1 MSNKTFCALPFQH
14 LCIGPEGTAR
24 LCCVAHDFVSEH
36 GAPMSLN
43 LHTMDEIW
51 NSAYMR
57 NVRRGM
63 LRGER
68 ISACEVCYDSEA
80 ASGQSYR
87 THTGLEPI
95 SGHKQTPDL
104 MNKYGVVSGFR
115 VDQRPGFIK
124 LEISNLCNLKCR
136 MCYGA
141 ASSQIERDPVHSR
154 WSGGVE
160 PLHAVWRG
168 EAARIGPE
176 PRIGVRVS
184 GLYPHE
190 YYDGIVRS
198 WTDGRA
204 IFNVPLQAGTRLDG
218 LDVKFHHAG
227 VKGQRYQIVIN
238 GRPVAKGVLQSAEE
252 PVVIDLNG
260 FEGGRELVIEVLS
273 NKIIETAGGPERGVP
288 LSAVSLRRHVP
299 ATPANDIARPQLLS
313 PRPGA
318 EGPWY
323 MDDGKVFGDALKSV
337 DTLERLY
344 ITGGEPLINERVADI
359 LEYLVKTGA
368 ASHIHL
374 ELSTNCTSV
383 DARYIERIKKFRRVE
398 LLLSLDA
405 VGETYEYIRYP
416 ARWSTVEANVRKLK
430 YEHGLVCKVPPVVQV
445 YNVLNLVELFRFCD
459 SMDFE
464 ITMNVLHMPDRLAIH
479 HLPPRVRQVAAAR
492 LREYHDTDCRDFT
505 KPQVLSLARYLEGQ
519 DAGVKHDILRELM
532 LFSNDLDATR
542 GQSFRKTHA
551 EFVALLAEDG
561 FEWTDETRF
570 VTGDIRMRPARER
583 DYAWL

>member
-1 MSNKTFCALPFQH
+1 M
-14 LCIGPEGTAR
+14 
-24 LCCVAHDFVSEH
+24 VSEH

-63 LRGER
+63 LKGER
-68 ISACEVCYDSEA
+68 ISACEVCYESEA

-87 THTGLEPI
+87 THTGLEPV
-95 SGHKQTPDL
+95 SGYRQTPAL
-104 MNKYGVVSGFR
+104 MGKYGATAGYR
-115 VDQRPGFIK
+115 VEQRPRFIK

-141 ASSQIERDPVHSR
+141 ASSQIERDPAHSR

-160 PLHAVWRG
+160 PLHAIWRG
-168 EAARIGPE
+168 QTARLGPE

-190 YYDGIVRS
+190 YYDNIVRC

-204 IFNVPLQAGTRLDG
+204 IFNVPLQVGTHLDS
-218 LDVKFHHAG
+218 LEIAFHHAG
-227 VKGQRYQIVIN
+227 IKGQRYQVIVN
-238 GRPVAKGVLQSAEE
+238 GRPLAKGILQNAAA

-260 FEGGRELVIEVLS
+260 IDGGRELVVEILS
-273 NKIIETAGGPERGVP
+273 NKIIENAGDPERGVP
-288 LSAVSLRRHVP
+288 LSAIVLHRHVQE
-299 ATPANDIARPQLLS
+299 TPANDTNRPQLIS
-313 PRPGA
+313 PRPGV

-323 MDDGKVFGDALKSV
+323 MDDHKVFDDVLKSV

-344 ITGGEPLINERVADI
+344 ITGGEPLINERVAEI
-359 LEYLVKTGA
+359 LEYLVDTGA
-368 ASHIHL
+368 ASRIHL

-405 VGETYEYIRYP
+405 VGSTYEYIRYP
-416 ARWSTVEANVRKLK
+416 ARWSVVDANVRKLK

-445 YNVLNLVELFRFCD
+445 YNILGLVDLYRYCD
-459 SMDFE
+459 AMDFE
-464 ITMNVLHMPDRLAIH
+464 VTMNILHMPDRLAIH
-479 HLPPRVRQVAAAR
+479 HLPPRVRKVAAAR
-492 LREYHDTDCRDFT
+492 LMDYHDSDCRPFS
-505 KPQVLSLARYLEGQ
+505 KPSVLSLARYLDGL
-519 DAGVKHDILRELM
+519 DTPFDRAVVHELM
-532 LFSNDLDATR
+532 LFTNDLDATR
-542 GQSFRKTHA
+542 GQSFRNTHA
-551 EFVALLAEDG
+551 ELVQLLAEDG

-570 VTGDIRMRPARER
+570 ATGDRKMRSARER

>member
-1 MSNKTFCALPFQH
+1 MSKTFCALPFQH
-14 LCIGPEGTAR
+14 LCVGPEGTAR
-24 LCCVAHDFVSEH
+24 VCCVAHDLVSEH

-63 LRGER
+63 LKGER
-68 ISACEVCYDSEA
+68 ISACEVCYESEA

-95 SGHKQTPDL
+95 AGHKHSPASVSR
-104 MNKYGVVSGFR
+104 YGAAAGYR
-115 VDQRPGFIK
+115 VEQRPRFIK

-160 PLHAVWRG
+160 PLHAIWRG
-168 EAARIGPE
+168 QTARLGPE

-190 YYDGIVRS
+190 YYDNKLRC
-198 WTDGRA
+198 WTDGHA

-218 LDVKFHHAG
+218 LEIAFHPAG
-227 VKGQRYQIVIN
+227 IRGQRYQVIVN
-238 GRPVAKGVLQSAEE
+238 GRPVAKGILHSADA
-252 PVVIDLNG
+252 PVIIDLNG
-260 FEGGRELVIEVLS
+260 IDGGRELIVEILS
-273 NKIIETAGGPERGVP
+273 NKIIENAGDRERGLP
-288 LSAVSLRRHVP
+288 LNAIVLRRHVP
-299 ATPANDIARPQLLS
+299 LVPANDTNRPQLLS
-313 PRPGA
+313 PRPGV

-323 MDDGKVFGDALKSV
+323 MDDRKVFDDVLRSA

-344 ITGGEPLINERVADI
+344 ITGGEPLINERVAEI
-359 LEYLVKTGA
+359 LEYLVDTGA
-368 ASHIHL
+368 AGHIHL

-405 VGETYEYIRYP
+405 VGSAYEYIRYP
-416 ARWSTVEANVRKLK
+416 ARWSVVDANVRKLK

-445 YNVLNLVELFRFCD
+445 YNILGLVDLYRYCD
-459 SMDFE
+459 AMDFE
-464 ITMNVLHMPDRLAIH
+464 VTMNILHMPDRLAIH
-479 HLPPRVRQVAAAR
+479 HLPPRVRKVAAAR
-492 LREYHDTDCRDFT
+492 LLDYHDSDCRAFS
-505 KPQVLSLARYLEGQ
+505 KPSVLSLARYLDGL
-519 DAGVKHDILRELM
+519 DTPFNRDVVHELM
-532 LFSNDLDATR
+532 LFTNDLDATR
-542 GQSFRKTHA
+542 GQSFRSTHA
-551 EFVALLAEDG
+551 ELVQLLAEDG

-570 VTGDIRMRPARER
+570 ATGDRKMRPARER

>member
-1 MSNKTFCALPFQH
+1 MSKTFCALPFQH

-24 LCCVAHDFVSEH
+24 VCCVAHDFVSEH

-43 LHTMDEIW
+43 LHSMDEIW

-57 NVRRGM
+57 SVRRGM
-63 LRGER
+63 LKGER
-68 ISACEVCYDSEA
+68 ISACEVCYESEA

-95 SGHKQTPDL
+95 SGRRQTPAS
-104 MNKYGVVSGFR
+104 MGKYGATSGYR
-115 VDQRPGFIK
+115 VDQRPRFIK

-160 PLHAVWRG
+160 PLHAIWRG
-168 EAARIGPE
+168 RSARLGPE

-190 YYDGIVRS
+190 YYDNAVRS
-198 WTDGRA
+198 WTDGHA
-204 IFNVPLQAGTRLDG
+204 IFSVPLYAGTHLDS
-218 LDVKFHHAG
+218 LEITFHRAG
-227 VKGQRYQIVIN
+227 VKGQRYQVVIN
-238 GRPVAKGVLQSAEE
+238 GRPVARGILLDAEH
-252 PVVIDLNG
+252 PVSIDLDDI
-260 FEGGRELVIEVLS
+260 EGDSELIVEVLS
-273 NKIIETAGGPERGVP
+273 NKIIEKAGEPERGVP
-288 LSAVSLRRHVP
+288 LSAIVLHRHIP
-299 ATPANDIARPQLLS
+299 ETMTGETTRPQLLS
-313 PRPGA
+313 RQMGG

-323 MDDGKVFGDALKSV
+323 MDDGKVFDDVLKSV

-344 ITGGEPLINERVADI
+344 ITGGEPLINERVAEI
-359 LEYLVKTGA
+359 VEYLVDTGA
-368 ASHIHL
+368 AGRIHL

-405 VGETYEYIRYP
+405 VGDTYEYIRYP
-416 ARWSTVEANVRKLK
+416 ARWSVVDANVRKLK
-430 YEHGLVCKVPPVVQV
+430 HEHGLVCKVPPVVQV
-445 YNVLNLVELFRFCD
+445 YNILGLVDLYRYCD
-459 SMDFE
+459 AMDFE
-464 ITMNVLHMPDRLAIH
+464 VTMNILHMPDRLAIH
-479 HLPPRVRQVAAAR
+479 HLPPRVRKAAAAR
-492 LREYHDTDCRDFT
+492 LLDYHDTDCRSFS
-505 KPQVLSLARYLEGQ
+505 KPSVLSLARYLDGL
-519 DAGVKHDILRELM
+519 DTPFNRDVVRELM
-532 LFSNDLDATR
+532 LFTNDLDASR
-542 GQSFRKTHA
+542 GQSFRRTHA
-551 EFVALLAEDG
+551 ELVQLLAEDG

-570 VTGDIRMRPARER
+570 AAGALKMRPARER